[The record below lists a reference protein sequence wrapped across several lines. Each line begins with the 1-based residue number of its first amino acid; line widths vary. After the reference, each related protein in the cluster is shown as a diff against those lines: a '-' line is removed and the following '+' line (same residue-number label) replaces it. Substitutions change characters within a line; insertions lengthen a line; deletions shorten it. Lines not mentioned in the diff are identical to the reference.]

1 MVSKLG
7 IPFVRSAISQWKQR
21 DKPALVKEQYIQNKH
36 LARCN
41 YINLDLHK
49 LKWKDR
55 TKDEGENGMT
65 GPCCNTVV
73 T

>member
-49 LKWKDR
+49 SKLDDMERQNEGRRRERNDR
-55 TKDEGENGMT
+55 A
-65 GPCCNTVV
+65 VL
-73 T
+73 

>member
-49 LKWKDR
+49 LKLDDMERQNEGRRRERNDR
-55 TKDEGENGMT
+55 A
-65 GPCCNTVV
+65 VL
-73 T
+73 